1 MIAGPIRNLIREFRK
16 LPGIGEKTALRLALH
31 VLGNTTERAEALAHA
46 LVEVKRRIHPCSE
59 CYQMTEQ
66 TLCEVCSS
74 HRRDRSIICVV
85 EDQAGLMAIENTRT
99 YFGLYHV
106 LGGKLSP
113 VDAVGPDDLTVGKL
127 VERVKGEEVKEVI
140 LATNPDVEG
149 EATALYVKRELTP
162 LGVEVTRIA
171 RGVPIG
177 GELEYADALT
187 LGRAFEG
194 RGEF

>member
-1 MIAGPIRNLIREFRK
+1 M
-16 LPGIGEKTALRLALH
+16 PGIGEKTAMRLALH
-31 VLGNTTERAEALAHA
+31 VLGTPTERAEALAHA
-46 LVEVKRRIHPCSE
+46 LVEVKRRIRPCGE

-66 TLCEVCSS
+66 EICGVCSS

-113 VDAVGPDDLTVGKL
+113 VDAVGPDDLTVGRL
-127 VERVKGEEVKEVI
+127 VARVKGGEVKEVI

-149 EATALYVKRELTP
+149 EATALYVKRELVP

>member
-16 LPGIGEKTALRLALH
+16 LPGIGEKTAMRLALH
-31 VLGNTTERAEALAHA
+31 VLGTPADRAEALAMA
-46 LVEVKRRIHPCSE
+46 LVEVKKRIRPCSE
-59 CYQMTEQ
+59 CYQMTEEA
-66 TLCEVCSS
+66 LCEVCTS

-85 EDQAGLMAIENTRT
+85 EDQAALMAIENTRS

-106 LGGKLSP
+106 LCGRLSP
-113 VDAVGPDDLTVGKL
+113 VDAMGPDDLTVPKL
-127 VERVKGEEVKEVI
+127 VERAKCDEVKEVV

-149 EATALYVKRELTP
+149 EATALYVKRELEP
-162 LGVEVTRIA
+162 LDVQVTRIA